1 MTFLLI
7 NQHLI
12 LYDEK
17 SFLVLLLSFL
27 YSIGL
32 QVLSFKKNPA
42 YSPSLLSR
50 NHRLHNH
57 HLDQLTGYL
66 SEKPVSVKLY
76 ASNF

>member
-17 SFLVLLLSFL
+17 SFLVLLESFL

-32 QVLSFKKNPA
+32 RVLSFKKTPA
-42 YSPSLLSR
+42 NSPSLLS
-50 NHRLHNH
+50 
-57 HLDQLTGYL
+57 QS
-66 SEKPVSVKLY
+66 SELCNS
-76 ASNF
+76 

>member
-42 YSPSLLSR
+42 YSPSLLSQS
-50 NHRLHNH
+50 HRLHNH

-66 SEKPVSVKLY
+66 S
-76 ASNF
+76 